1 MRSLAPAL
9 LAPLLVSALL
19 SAGCAHGPSAKD
31 LETAEIHYNL
41 GTDALRNGRPQEA
54 MKEYDEALKLDDVF
68 ADAHMGRGLVL
79 EFSFDKAAEA
89 EKEYRRAI
97 ELRPTF
103 AEAHNNLGQLL
114 AKTGRLQE
122 AVAEFDAA
130 LANMLYKEPYV
141 ARCNRGQT
149 LYRLGKRE
157 EAMSDF
163 RACLGNSPRY
173 CQGHRQLGLIQLGEG
188 RTKEALEQLG
198 DYAKYCDRSADAFLQ
213 LGLAQL
219 RAGNAQAAREAF
231 SKCDSLGGDG
241 DVGAECRR
249 RQEALR

>member
-1 MRSLAPAL
+1 MRSIVPVLHL
-9 LAPLLVSALL
+9 PLLVPLIL
-19 SAGCAHGPSAKD
+19 VGCAHGPSAKER
-31 LETAEIHYNL
+31 ETAEIHYNL

-54 MKEYDEALKLDDVF
+54 LKEYDEALTLDDVF

-79 EFSFDKAAEA
+79 EYSFDKAADA
-89 EKEYRRAI
+89 EKEYRRAL
-97 ELRPTF
+97 ELRSTY

-122 AVAEFDAA
+122 AVTEFDAA

-149 LYRLGKRE
+149 LYRIGKRE
-157 EAMSDF
+157 EAMADF

-173 CQGHRQLGLIQLGEG
+173 CQGHRQLGLIHLGEG
-188 RTKEALEQLG
+188 QTKEALEQLG
-198 DYAKYCDRSADAFLQ
+198 DYARNCNQSADAFLQ

-219 RAGNAQAAREAF
+219 RAGNAKAAREAF
-231 SKCDSLGGDG
+231 SKCDSLGGEG
-241 DVGAECRR
+241 DVGADCRR
-249 RQEALR
+249 RQEAMR